1 MLLYMKGRRTGAD
14 EGGPK
19 TQLTRTVEAVQCCV
33 PFTFR
38 FDLPKMKVNLI
49 LGRGFSDKRVW
60 RGFFGFVSD
69 QHDVVK
75 VERIVA

>member
-1 MLLYMKGRRTGAD
+1 MKGRRTGAD
-14 EGGPK
+14 VGGPRMRVK
-19 TQLTRTVEAVQCCV
+19 RTVVAPQVSV
-33 PFTFR
+33 LFTFR

-49 LGRGFSDKRVW
+49 LGRGFSDKRVC
-60 RGFFGFVSD
+60 RGFYGFVSD

>member
-1 MLLYMKGRRTGAD
+1 MKGRRTGAD

-19 TQLTRTVEAVQCCV
+19 TYVMRTVAAVQASV
-33 PFTFR
+33 LSTFR

-75 VERIVA
+75 VERIVP